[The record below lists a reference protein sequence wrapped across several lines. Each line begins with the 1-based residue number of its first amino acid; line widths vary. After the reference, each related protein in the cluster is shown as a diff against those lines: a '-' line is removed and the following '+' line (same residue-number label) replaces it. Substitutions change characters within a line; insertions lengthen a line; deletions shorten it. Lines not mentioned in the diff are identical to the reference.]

1 MLERK
6 VWRRFI
12 DFNSEEMMFYEY
24 SIGGG
29 EKGKEEKSLFKL
41 WKRYEFYRS
50 FTRFFR
56 HSKSIFG
63 DDEKAGDEVYSLKIV
78 SQTRMMN
85 SLRICSIIHEYA
97 A

>member
-1 MLERK
+1 MAKKEK
-6 VWRRFI
+6 VEKRVFSSYENVMNFI
-12 DFNSEEMMFYEY
+12 DLSHDFSDTPN
-24 SIGGG
+24 
-29 EKGKEEKSLFKL
+29 
-41 WKRYEFYRS
+41 
-50 FTRFFR
+50 RF
-56 HSKSIFG
+56 FG